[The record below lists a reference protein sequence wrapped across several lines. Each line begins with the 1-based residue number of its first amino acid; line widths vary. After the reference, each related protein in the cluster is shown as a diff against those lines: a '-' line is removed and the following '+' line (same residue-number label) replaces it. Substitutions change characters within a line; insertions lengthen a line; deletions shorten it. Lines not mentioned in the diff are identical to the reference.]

1 MTEDPATP
9 PAEAAPEPDATAG
22 AVPES
27 AQPVVGRWSGPAG
40 PAEDVAESA
49 RPVVGH
55 WSGQA
60 GPAGAVPESAQPV
73 VGHWSAT
80 AGPAGAVPESAR
92 PVVGHW
98 SGQAGPPSTSAPA
111 SRPLARRLVAPVGVL
126 VGVGAAFA
134 YVGSV
139 DPNEPGHYPV
149 CPLLRFTGIYCPGC
163 GGLRSA
169 HAFVHGELGAAL
181 GANALAVV
189 GYGIFAAVM
198 VLWLIRAVRGVPM
211 RLAIAPVW
219 WWGIGA
225 VLAVFTVVRNL
236 PFGSALAP

>member
-1 MTEDPATP
+1 M
-9 PAEAAPEPDATAG
+9 G
-22 AVPES
+22 N
-27 AQPVVGRWSGPAG
+27 
-40 PAEDVAESA
+40 
-49 RPVVGH
+49 
-55 WSGQA
+55 
-60 GPAGAVPESAQPV
+60 
-73 VGHWSAT
+73 WSAT
-80 AGPAGAVPESAR
+80 AGP
-92 PVVGHW
+92 
-98 SGQAGPPSTSAPA
+98 PSTPAHA
-111 SRPLARRLVAPVGVL
+111 SRSLARRLVAPVGVL
-126 VGVGAAFA
+126 VGVGAAFG

-139 DPNEPGHYPV
+139 DPHEPGHYPV

-198 VLWLIRAVRGVPM
+198 VLWLFRAVRGVPM
-211 RLAIAPVW
+211 RIAIAPVW